1 MMQQVAQV
9 KKKIIKTLKSKMSLA
24 CHDGSLLFP
33 RIRPAT
39 LPGLSGKSSGIHL
52 NISLAFILRKLT
64 LPDLRV
70 WAGHIF

>member
-1 MMQQVAQV
+1 MG
-9 KKKIIKTLKSKMSLA
+9 LA